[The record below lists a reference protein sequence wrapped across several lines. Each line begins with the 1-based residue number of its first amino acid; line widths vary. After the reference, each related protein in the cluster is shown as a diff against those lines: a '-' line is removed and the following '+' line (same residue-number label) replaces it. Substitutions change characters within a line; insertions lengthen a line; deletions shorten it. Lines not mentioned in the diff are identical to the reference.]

1 MIIVSSLGHSEEAF
15 RKHQPSYVVSIL
27 DNDEPTPP
35 VFDTLP
41 PENHI
46 RLIENCSRG
55 AVASGPDTRSARLV
69 DLARRWSND
78 EGPKAPILIH
88 CHLGVARSMAAAF
101 IILCAIEDSHSE
113 KEIAQ
118 RLRDA
123 APHADPNLLLISEAD
138 SLLGRDDRMV
148 EAVLDLC
155 PSCATVSAPIVTL
168 PIAA

>member
-15 RKHQPSYVVSIL
+15 RKYRPSHVVSIL
-27 DNDEPTPP
+27 DKDEPTPP

-55 AVASGPDTRSARLV
+55 ENADAVDSRCSKLI
-69 DLARRWSND
+69 DLARRWTKGG
-78 EGPKAPILIH
+78 GPKAPILIH
-88 CHLGVARSMAAAF
+88 CHLGVARSMAAAY
-101 IILCAIEDSHSE
+101 ILLCTIEDNCCE
-113 KEIAQ
+113 KVLAE
-118 RLRDA
+118 RLRKA

-138 SLLGRDDRMV
+138 ALLGRDDRMV
-148 EAVLDLC
+148 GAVLDLC
-155 PSCATVSAPIVTL
+155 PCCATVAAPIVTL